1 MSYDSITRA
10 QARQTAADETES
22 FDKLIDPEDIDST
35 ADCWDDVDQMQLD
48 DEAAYSIDIMM
59 SENQSPFD
67 HLEYDLSMKLTRDAL
82 TRVSMDH
89 LDYDNPEI
97 AVQNGFWPNGMD
109 YHWITQQISEYVHEN
124 TSRGNSLHINPA
136 DADKNLTHIWNESLD
151 EARQTVSA
159 GIHDGLTD
167 IDSID

>member
-1 MSYDSITRA
+1 MSIKKVTRA
-10 QARQTAADETES
+10 DARQTAADETYSLDE
-22 FDKLIDPEDIDST
+22 LVNPEDIDST
-35 ADCWDDVDQMQLD
+35 ADCWDDVDDRMLEQ
-48 DEAAYSIDIMM
+48 EAAYSSDVMM

-67 HLEYDLSMKLTRDAL
+67 HLEYDLTISLTRKAL
-82 TRVSMDH
+82 KRVSMDH

-109 YHWITQQISEYVHEN
+109 YHWITEQISEYVHDK
-124 TSRGNSLHINPA
+124 TSRGNSLHITQNG
-136 DADKNLTHIWNESLD
+136 DKLTHIWNESLD

-167 IDSID
+167 IDSKE